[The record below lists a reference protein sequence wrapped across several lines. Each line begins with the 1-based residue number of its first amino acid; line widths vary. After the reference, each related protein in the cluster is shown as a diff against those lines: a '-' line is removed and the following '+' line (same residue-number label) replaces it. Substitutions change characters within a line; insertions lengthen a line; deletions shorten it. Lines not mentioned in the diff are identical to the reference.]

1 MEDWVRASGGDPVAL
16 ACVLETF
23 LDTPLEVLA
32 RIRVPTLVLTG
43 AGDGHNTSA
52 GALASALADGRYL
65 EVPGNHVTAITTPQF
80 GAAVTDFLDGRN
92 AASLPPEH
100 G

>member
-16 ACVLETF
+16 ACVLDTF
-23 LDTPLEVLA
+23 VDTPLEALA

-52 GALASALADGRYL
+52 AALASALAHGRYL
-65 EVPGNHVTAITTPQF
+65 ELPGNHATAISTPQF
-80 GAAVTDFLDGRN
+80 GTAVADFLDGRN
-92 AASLPPEH
+92 AARLPPEQ